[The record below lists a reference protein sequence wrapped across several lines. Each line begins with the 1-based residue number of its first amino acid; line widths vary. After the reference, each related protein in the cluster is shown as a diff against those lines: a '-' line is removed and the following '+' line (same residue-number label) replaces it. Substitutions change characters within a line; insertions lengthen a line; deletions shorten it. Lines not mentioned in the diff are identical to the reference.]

1 MQREQPDSDEEVTP
15 VGSPHLNLGVLGR
28 FFQLQRGSYTLRT
41 NAQLLRLLQSLPD
54 DDDDDDLDDDNDD
67 YGDYEPTD
75 RNQECGQSAPA
86 TEPQEAGVELLNG
99 GEFGRITPKIRSRRG
114 ERNLVKAI
122 TNRFAGHR
130 STLFKEDL
138 ATNLVPN
145 SNGSATASYDSNIYT
160 AQYSTDSSF
169 YYTCSQDFRLYIYDS
184 SSPPFSP
191 EDRQAALSDTS
202 VQTTMNVRRRILG
215 HPGRWTITDANL
227 SPDNQRMIY
236 SSLTSTVYMTSTVDN
251 NPTQVPIPFGSTRS
265 RHRDLWNYGDEF
277 NIYACRFS
285 ADGNEVIAGGGRLIS
300 VYDLLA
306 NRRIVQIEA
315 HTDDV
320 NSCCW
325 ADTTSGNV
333 LVSASDDRSL
343 KVWDRRSLG
352 ATPKPSGVLM
362 GHVQGITYVSAKGDG
377 RYVISNG
384 KDQAVRLWDL
394 RKMRSSLDYDNAGHR
409 SYGPRF
415 DYRYP
420 PYPKTKRQAHPM
432 DCSVMTY
439 RGHSVLRTLI
449 RCHFSPAETT
459 GSQYIYSG
467 SADGKIHV
475 WSLDGTIVQILD
487 RNQALLMGHDP
498 SAPERLSTHHHTNHR
513 VCVRDVSWHSQEPVM
528 MSAGWD
534 SGHGG
539 SILARHEWKGLSK
552 MNGSLE
558 DWVARE
564 ESERHATENVRR
576 SSRLATQRRRDFN
589 LIPGTY
595 LDDDEDDEE
604 EYY

>member
-1 MQREQPDSDEEVTP
+1 MQREQPDTDEEA
-15 VGSPHLNLGVLGR
+15 SPIDSPRINLGVLGR
-28 FFQLQRGSYTLRT
+28 LFQLQRGTLRT
-41 NAQLLRLLQSLPD
+41 NTQLLQLLQIQMNEDDDDDPD
-54 DDDDDDLDDDNDD
+54 DDDDD
-67 YGDYEPTD
+67 YEPAVT
-75 RNQECGQSAPA
+75 NQESRSWLKPA
-86 TEPQEAGVELLNG
+86 TEPQEAGVELLNS
-99 GEFGRITPKIRSRRG
+99 GEYGRIAPKIHARRG
-114 ERNLVKAI
+114 ERNLVKVI
-122 TNRFAGHR
+122 TNRFTGR
-130 STLFKEDL
+130 RPTLFKEDL
-138 ATNLVPN
+138 ITNLVPN
-145 SNGSATASYDSNIYT
+145 SNGSAMASYNSNIYT

-184 SSPPFSP
+184 SSPPFST

-202 VQTTMNVRRRILG
+202 VQTTMNIRRRIRG

-236 SSLTSTVYMTSTVDN
+236 SSLTSTVYMTSTIDDT
-251 NPTQVPIPFGSTRS
+251 PTQVPIPFGSTRT
-265 RHRDLWNYGDEF
+265 RRRDSWNYDEEF

-285 ADGNEVIAGGGRLIS
+285 ADGNEVIAGGSNLIS

-306 NRRIVQIEA
+306 NRRIVHIKA

-325 ADTTSGNV
+325 ADTASGNV
-333 LVSASDDRSL
+333 LVSASDDSSL

-352 ATPKPSGVLM
+352 AAPKPSGVLM
-362 GHVQGITYVSAKGDG
+362 GHTEGITYVSAKGDG

-384 KDQAVRLWDL
+384 KDQALRLWDL

-409 SYGPRF
+409 TYGFHF

-420 PYPKTKRQAHPM
+420 PYPKPKRQAHPM

-467 SADGKIHV
+467 SADGNIHI
-475 WSLDGTIVQILD
+475 WSLDGTVVQILD
-487 RNQALLMGHDP
+487 RNQTLPIGHDP
-498 SAPERLSTHHHTNHR
+498 SAPERLSPPRHTNRR

-534 SGHGG
+534 SGRGG

-552 MNGSLE
+552 MSGSLE

-564 ESERHATENVRR
+564 ESERHAMENVRR
-576 SSRLATQRRRDFN
+576 SSRLATQRRRDFS
-589 LIPGTY
+589 LIPGAY
-595 LDDDEDDEE
+595 LDGDEYDED

>member
-1 MQREQPDSDEEVTP
+1 MQREQPDSDEEMTP
-15 VGSPHLNLGVLGR
+15 VGSPQLNLGVLGR
-28 FFQLQRGSYTLRT
+28 FFQLHRGTLRT
-41 NAQLLRLLQSLPD
+41 NAQLLRLLQTSLNEEEE
-54 DDDDDDLDDDNDD
+54 DLDDDDDD
-67 YGDYEPTD
+67 YGDYEPAD
-75 RNQECGQSAPA
+75 LNQECLQSEPA
-86 TEPQEAGVELLNG
+86 TEPQEAGVELING
-99 GEFGRITPKIRSRRG
+99 GEYGRVAPKIRSRRG
-114 ERNLVKAI
+114 ERNIVKAI

-145 SNGSATASYDSNIYT
+145 SNGSATASYNSNIYT

-169 YYTCSQDFRLYIYDS
+169 YYTCSQDFRLYIYDT

-191 EDRQAALSDTS
+191 ADRQAALSDTS

-251 NPTQVPIPFGSTRS
+251 NPTQVPIPFGNARN
-265 RHRDLWNYGDEF
+265 RHRHLWNYDDEF

-285 ADGNEVIAGGGRLIS
+285 ADGNEVIAGGGRFIS

-306 NRRIVQIEA
+306 NRRIVQIAA
-315 HTDDV
+315 HSDDV

-325 ADTTSGNV
+325 ADTASGNV

-362 GHVQGITYVSAKGDG
+362 GHLQGITYVSAKGDG

-384 KDQAVRLWDL
+384 KDQALRLWDL
-394 RKMRSSLDYDNAGHR
+394 RKMRSSSDYESAGRH
-409 SYGPRF
+409 SYGPDF

-467 SADGKIHV
+467 SADGKIHI
-475 WSLDGTIVQILD
+475 WSLDGTVVQTLD
-487 RNQALLMGHDP
+487 RNRVLLMGHDP
-498 SAPERLSTHHHTNHR
+498 SAPERLNAHHNTNRR

-558 DWVARE
+558 DWVTRE

-576 SSRLATQRRRDFN
+576 SSRLATQRRRDFT
-589 LIPGTY
+589 LIPGSY
-595 LDDDEDDEE
+595 LDEDEDDEDGW
-604 EYY
+604 Y

>member
-1 MQREQPDSDEEVTP
+1 MQREQPDSEEDVSP
-15 VGSPHLNLGVLGR
+15 AGSPQLNLGVLGR

-75 RNQECGQSAPA
+75 SNQECWQSAPA

-99 GEFGRITPKIRSRRG
+99 GEYGRIAPKIRSRRG

-145 SNGSATASYDSNIYT
+145 SNGSATASYNSNIYT

-251 NPTQVPIPFGSTRS
+251 NPSQVPIPFGNTRN
-265 RHRDLWNYGDEF
+265 RRRDLWNYDDEF

-285 ADGNEVIAGGGRLIS
+285 ADGNEVIAGGGRFIS

-306 NRRIVQIEA
+306 NRRIVQIAA
-315 HTDDV
+315 HKDDV

-325 ADTTSGNV
+325 ADTASGNV

-362 GHVQGITYVSAKGDG
+362 GHIQGITYVSAKGDG

-384 KDQAVRLWDL
+384 KDQTLRLWDL

-409 SYGPRF
+409 SYGPHF

-467 SADGKIHV
+467 SADGKIHI

-487 RNQALLMGHDP
+487 RNQSLLMGHDP
-498 SAPERLSTHHHTNHR
+498 SAPERLSTHHTNRR

-534 SGHGG
+534 SGDGG

-558 DWVARE
+558 DWVERD
-564 ESERHATENVRR
+564 ESKRHATENVRR
-576 SSRLATQRRRDFN
+576 SSRLATRRRRDFN

-595 LDDDEDDEE
+595 LDEDEDDED